1 MFYGLTR
8 LQSPRVSSQLWSF
21 SPSRAYILGDLS
33 GTARGF
39 AYHSSLEAYARPLVM
54 QRVQQG
60 TKPPEPSV
68 NYLSRLLP
76 LRQPT
81 RSPSCLRFLSF
92 RQLAN
97 REQYV
102 RPIEIKHLVH
112 LKKISTDSVPS
123 NLAHN
128 DTDSKTPYI
137 IQSTLILVAPI
148 LFAAS
153 VYMILGRLILR
164 TGSASYS
171 IVRATWVTKI
181 FVAGDILCFM
191 IQGGGAGLLVSSSDA
206 DGFKRGENI
215 ILGGLI
221 LQIMI
226 FAFFV
231 LVAGIWHRRLSAR
244 PTGAAAE
251 LPWKKYIIF
260 LYGASVCITVRNV
273 CRVIEY
279 AMGKVRLSA
288 SQTLEVRLTILI
300 GRVSSIPRVASLR
313 LRLPADGYHPR
324 RVRYMVRPEYQTW
337 SQDRH

>member
-1 MFYGLTR
+1 MSNDGKPKYVLWPYTPSIAAGIIATLVFLALTSVHTWRLVRNRTWFCIPFVIGGLCETIGYAA
-8 LQSPRVSSQLWSF
+8 
-21 SPSRAYILGDLS
+21 RA
-33 GTARGF
+33 A
-39 AYHSSLEAYARPLVM
+39 
-54 QRVQQG
+54 
-60 TKPPEPSV
+60 
-68 NYLSRLLP
+68 
-76 LRQPT
+76 
-81 RSPSCLRFLSF
+81 
-92 RQLAN
+92 
-97 REQYV
+97 
-102 RPIEIKHLVH
+102 
-112 LKKISTDSVPS
+112 
-123 NLAHN
+123 AHN

-279 AMGKVRLSA
+279 AMGKEGYLLSHEWPLYVYDFLPMVI
-288 SQTLEVRLTILI
+288 TLAVCVTWYDPNIKPGRKTDIEI
-300 GRVSSIPRVASLR
+300 G
-313 LRLPADGYHPR
+313 
-324 RVRYMVRPEYQTW
+324 M
-337 SQDRH
+337 RH